1 MKLTFLRKL
10 YREVDV
16 TYLVINSHFFSVVF
30 VISIFFCVWKVLNT
44 WRMLRA
50 FQACTGECDR
60 GLLEPG
66 LHRHLPPLSA
76 SLSKPLAVKLRA
88 MLAAPEVTFLVA
100 SPNPILPWDLT

>member
-1 MKLTFLRKL
+1 
-10 YREVDV
+10 
-16 TYLVINSHFFSVVF
+16 
-30 VISIFFCVWKVLNT
+30 
-44 WRMLRA
+44 MLRA
-50 FQACTGECDR
+50 FQACTGEFDR

-76 SLSKPLAVKLRA
+76 SLSKPLAVKLNA